1 MFPNYFS
8 FQAKEYEVMEI
19 RRDCKKS
26 VANFDLVV
34 SRLNKMSNARSNL
47 NKSIA
52 ILKSVFILFE
62 IIEFHIFKF

>member
-52 ILKSVFILFE
+52 ILK
-62 IIEFHIFKF
+62 